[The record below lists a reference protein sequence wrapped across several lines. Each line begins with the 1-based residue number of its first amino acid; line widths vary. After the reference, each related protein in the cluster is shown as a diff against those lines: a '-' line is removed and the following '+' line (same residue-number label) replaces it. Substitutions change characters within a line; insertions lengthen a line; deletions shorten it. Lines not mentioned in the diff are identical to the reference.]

1 MRSFRRSLTQLH
13 QRFLGANRTGRL
25 VGVFSLNLQAISYQ
39 QMGSQRGGR
48 LGARG
53 AYTYSSRGGLLVAGL
68 AGDLEGNA
76 VGGGVLELKGGGRE
90 VVEILVE
97 ELWERELCQRLQSL
111 A

>member
-1 MRSFRRSLTQLH
+1 M
-13 QRFLGANRTGRL
+13 
-25 VGVFSLNLQAISYQ
+25 
-39 QMGSQRGGR
+39 
-48 LGARG
+48 
-53 AYTYSSRGGLLVAGL
+53 AGL